1 MFYVPAEPT
10 DAELLAE
17 RIAIRLQH
25 ANSAVVLAT
34 IKVILFLI
42 NFIDRVEVVE
52 NLCRKLSP
60 PLGALLVSVSCH
72 TYNLHVLV
80 C

>member
-17 RIAIRLQH
+17 RIAIRLQQ

-34 IKVILFLI
+34 IKVILFLV
-42 NFIDRVEVVE
+42 NFIDRVEAVD
-52 NLCRKLSP
+52 NLLRKLSP
-60 PLGALLVSVSCH
+60 PLGTSASP
-72 TYNLHVLV
+72 
-80 C
+80 